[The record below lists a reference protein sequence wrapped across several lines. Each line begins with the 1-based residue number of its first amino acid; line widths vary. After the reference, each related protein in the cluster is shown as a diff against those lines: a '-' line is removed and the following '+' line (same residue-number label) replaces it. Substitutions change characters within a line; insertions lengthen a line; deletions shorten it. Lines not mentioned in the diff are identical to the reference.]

1 MKNWVK
7 YIGHALPVSTCR
19 KTFACRKKKK
29 YWLVLRLAATL
40 LLGYKLWAD
49 IFLVQC
55 ASLVVVPLHDWL
67 FFGSLFFIMKEIKEY
82 STIFSIPQTTTIS
95 MLLSC
100 QTSLPPMIVYCNR
113 EGSKWSASGFYME
126 KILQGSLEQSHAL
139 ISQPYFEGMPR

>member
-1 MKNWVK
+1 MKNWIK
-7 YIGHALPVSTCR
+7 YIGHPLPVSTCR
-19 KTFACRKKKK
+19 NVCMQKEKKVLTCSSFSSNSFAWIQIVGR
-29 YWLVLRLAATL
+29 Y
-40 LLGYKLWAD
+40 

-67 FFGSLFFIMKEIKEY
+67 SFGSLFFIMKEIKEY

-139 ISQPYFEGMPR
+139 ISQPYFEGMPW